1 MEALERRS
9 NNAEALLVYDR
20 LRVLLRDQLGAAPSP
35 AVQGVY
41 RRLLDPTAT
50 TP

>member
-20 LRVLLRDQLGAAPSP
+20 LRVLLHQELGIAPSP
-35 AVQGVY
+35 ALQSAY
-41 RRLLDPTAT
+41 RRLLGTTAT